1 MSGPARHRRSP
12 TPYPSRGHD
21 RHSDRQTNASRL
33 LSRLMDNALH
43 RCGRLAHPEP
53 GHKGQEKAQIRRP
66 STGSVQPLREKPSH
80 GAMAMGRE
88 RPAANSHGRD
98 TEGRFHRLFT
108 SLVSR
113 ITGLTRAILDRD
125 RTKPSLSRRRH
136 RGRRRGPW
144 SIFSFGRGSRKLRMR
159 SVSPRR
165 KERYPRVDSK
175 DWNPP
180 QPRKRSAQPDD
191 ASDRARGRSHDSV
204 SAHRRL
210 QEDQRE
216 KLRAGLEEL
225 QADMRLTQATMRLKG
240 GHHCPNDAS
249 TAAAMTKFAKQ
260 IDRLVDMASGVD
272 GFGSPSARDS
282 TASDSGSY
290 RERERQWGRGGSIRW
305 DDRTTVSSSSERR

>member
-1 MSGPARHRRSP
+1 MSSPTRHRRSP
-12 TPYPSRGHD
+12 TPYPSRSRD
-21 RHSDRQTNASRL
+21 RHSHRRTNASWL

-43 RCGRLAHPEP
+43 RCGLAHPEQ
-53 GHKGQEKAQIRRP
+53 GHKDQEKAQSRRP

-80 GAMAMGRE
+80 GDMAMGHE
-88 RPAANSHGRD
+88 SPTTDSHGHV

-108 SLVSR
+108 SLVSP
-113 ITGLTRAILDRD
+113 ITGLTCTILDVGRM
-125 RTKPSLSRRRH
+125 RPSSSRRRH

-144 SIFSFGRGSRKLRMR
+144 SLFSFGRGSRKLRMR
-159 SVSPRR
+159 SVSPR
-165 KERYPRVDSK
+165 KKDRYPRADSK

-191 ASDRARGRSHDSV
+191 ASDRVRGRSHDSV

-210 QEDQRE
+210 QEHQRE
-216 KLRAGLEEL
+216 RLRAGLEEL
-225 QADMRLTQATMRLKG
+225 QADMRLTQATMGLKG

-249 TAAAMTKFAKQ
+249 TAAAMTKFAEQ

-272 GFGSPSARDS
+272 GYGPLARDS
-282 TASDSGSY
+282 TTSDGGSG
-290 RERERQWGRGGSIRW
+290 RERWRQWGRGGSIRW